1 MKLKHVVI
9 IGAGFSGLFAVKQFF
24 NKKNVRVTI
33 VDKNNYH
40 TFLPLLYQ
48 VGAAE
53 IEPEQI
59 AYPIR
64 SLLRGQKN
72 IRYMRA
78 EVKRID
84 YKEKYLL
91 CNDVKVHFDYLI
103 KATGTVT
110 NFFNTPGSKEFAFS
124 LKNLDD
130 AILLRNHILACF
142 ERAVYT
148 EDEEYR
154 KKLLSFVIV
163 GGGPT
168 GIEFSGALSELIKD
182 PLKKDYPYLPLDEIT
197 ISLVEASDRLLS
209 VFTPKMSDYTKKK
222 ISDKGVTVYT
232 SNAVREITSEGVTL
246 SDGSLIPSETIIW
259 TAGVQGVKIDSDVEL
274 SYSRGNRIEVLPT
287 LQTGEYEYVYVTGDI
302 SLITGK
308 EAPHPQIAPVATQQG
323 IHAGKN
329 ILRHIEGKDPL
340 PFKYRDKGAM
350 ATIGRNAAIIRLG
363 NTEMKGF
370 KAWVIWI
377 FIHILYL
384 IGFRNKIFVLINWIW
399 DYFLFDKSVRLILPR
414 CCESPE
420 SRFCTIRPCGTC
432 DN

>member
-1 MKLKHVVI
+1 MKSKHVII

-24 NKKNVRVTI
+24 NKRNVRVTL

-64 SLLRGQKN
+64 SLIRGRKN

-78 EVKRID
+78 EVKNIN
-84 YKEKYLL
+84 YNEKYVI
-91 CNDVKVHFDYLI
+91 CNEIKLYYDYLI
-103 KATGTVT
+103 MATGTVT
-110 NFFNTPGSKEFAFS
+110 HYFNTPGSEQFAFS
-124 LKNLDD
+124 LKNLDE

-154 KKLLSFVIV
+154 KKLLSFVVV

-168 GIEFSGALSELIKD
+168 GIEFSGALSELIRN
-182 PLKKDYPYLPLDEIT
+182 PLKRDYPYLPVNEIK

-209 VFTPKMSDYTKKK
+209 VFTPKMSQYTEKTIMK
-222 ISDKGVTVYT
+222 KGVRVYT
-232 SNAVREITSEGVTL
+232 SNAVKEITPQGVHLT
-246 SDGSLIPSETIIW
+246 DGSIIPSETIIW
-259 TAGVQGVKIDSDVEL
+259 TAGVKGVKIGSTGEL
-274 SYSRGNRIEVLPT
+274 SYSGSNRIEVLST
-287 LQTGEYEYVYVTGDI
+287 LQTKKYDNVYVAGDI
-302 SLITGK
+302 SLITG
-308 EAPHPQIAPVATQQG
+308 EENSYPQIAPVATQQG

-329 ILRHIEGKDPL
+329 ILRQIKGKASL
-340 PFKYRDKGAM
+340 PFKYKDKGSM

-363 NTEMKGF
+363 NTELKGF

-384 IGFRNKIFVLINWIW
+384 IGFRNKIFVMIHWIW
-399 DYFLFDKSVRLILPR
+399 NYFIFDKSIRLILPR

-420 SRFCTIRPCGTC
+420 SGFCVNRSCGTC
-432 DN
+432 EN